1 MEDIDEHYVSFA
13 ALATPASSPEST
25 ASDPLLAFKATADPD
40 TMYMHEALKQPDRAK
55 FIQAML
61 DEVENQRKNGNWVMI
76 HRSKVPQGELILPGV
91 WAMKRK
97 RRIATQEIYRWKA
110 RLNLDG
116 SKQIQGKHFD
126 ETYAPVASWPI
137 IRLLLSFA
145 ISQGWHSKQLD
156 YVLAY
161 PQADISHNN
170 VYMQIPKGF
179 EVPGADPKEYVLHI
193 RKNVY
198 GGRNAGKTW
207 NDWLVERL
215 IKAGFAQ
222 SAVDPCVFT
231 HGNAFYLVYT
241 DDSILCGPEQQEL
254 EDIVARIKGVGLNI
268 TDDGDVGDFLGVDI
282 QKQADGTVHMTQP
295 QLIASILSDLRMD
308 GPTVATKETPAKV
321 NALLRRGTPESPNFN
336 GAFHYRGVIG
346 KLNYLA
352 TTRMDIAYAVNQCA
366 RFSSDPKE
374 HHGHAVRWIG
384 RYLAGTKDKGI
395 IFRPKSESFQVYVD
409 ADFSGNWSQD
419 TAEWDPDTA
428 RSRSGF
434 IITYAGCPVY
444 WASRLQTEIALST
457 TEAEVIAASESMRH
471 VIHMMDLIDEFKSR
485 GFPVFANAPNVHTR
499 LYEDNSGAIEIMKVP
514 KVRSRTKHL
523 NVKYHHY
530 REAVRKQRI
539 KIFKIESECQPSD
552 MLTKSL
558 SPPLFLKHRNYMMGW

>member
-1 MEDIDEHYVSFA
+1 MAATMEDIDPEFVSFA
-13 ALATPASSPEST
+13 ALATPWAGEAAGPT
-25 ASDPLLAFKATADPD
+25 DPLLAFKATADPD

-55 FIQAML
+55 FLQAML

-76 HRSKVPQGELILPGV
+76 HRRQVPQGELILPGV

-97 RRIATQEIYRWKA
+97 RRISTREVYRWKA

-116 SKQIQGKHFD
+116 SKQIHGKHFD

-137 IRLLLSFA
+137 IRLLLSYT
-145 ISQGWHSKQLD
+145 ISQGWYSKQLD

-161 PQADISHNN
+161 PQADISHDN

-193 RKNVY
+193 RKNIY

-207 NDWLVERL
+207 NDWLVARL
-215 IKAGFAQ
+215 SKAGFVQ

-231 HGNAFYLVYT
+231 NGNAFYLVYT
-241 DDSILCGPEQQEL
+241 DDSILCGPDQQEL
-254 EDIVARIKGVGLNI
+254 EDIITRIKAAGLDI

-282 QKQADGTVHMTQP
+282 QKQPDGSVHMTQP
-295 QLIASILSDLRMD
+295 QLIDSILTDLRMD
-308 GPTVATKETPAKV
+308 GPKETPAKV
-321 NALLRRGTPESPNFN
+321 NALLRRGTPDSPPFN

-395 IFRPKSESFQVYVD
+395 IFKPNNESFQVYVD

-444 WASRLQTEIALST
+444 WASKLQTEIALST
-457 TEAEVIAASESMRH
+457 TESEVIAASES
-471 VIHMMDLIDEFKSR
+471 L
-485 GFPVFANAPNVHTR
+485 
-499 LYEDNSGAIEIMKVP
+499 
-514 KVRSRTKHL
+514 
-523 NVKYHHY
+523 
-530 REAVRKQRI
+530 
-539 KIFKIESECQPSD
+539 
-552 MLTKSL
+552 
-558 SPPLFLKHRNYMMGW
+558 